1 MKTFNRLALVAAL
14 GAITLTGCK
23 LSDLT
28 DSEDD
33 GSKVVLQGRAAIG
46 APMAGATIDIK
57 DANGNSYRVYA
68 DASGYFALEIEEEE
82 FRPRLIVPT
91 SELRAPVIVRATFNE
106 SEYHSVLCNVVYG
119 EFDSVNVHPLT
130 DYVMNETAAVATAY
144 DMWTSGASSNYCNA
158 TFVEIFRDTASTL
171 GTSFNFFN
179 SAFEANGSGFD
190 ALLDS
195 FNPET
200 FERDSADAGFRVV
213 NGLGS
218 LALIPGTTWAASA
231 TGTFDGNPVNE
242 QRTGEVEITAD
253 GLRELIAGV
262 LENAAEDEIEIESL
276 TITLEGDGV
285 GEIGTQVTA
294 ILKGRAAL
302 AGLGFVARSFN
313 VTVELERIAILE
325 P

>member
-119 EFDSVNVHPLT
+119 
-130 DYVMNETAAVATAY
+130 
-144 DMWTSGASSNYCNA
+144 
-158 TFVEIFRDTASTL
+158 
-171 GTSFNFFN
+171 
-179 SAFEANGSGFD
+179 
-190 ALLDS
+190 
-195 FNPET
+195 
-200 FERDSADAGFRVV
+200 
-213 NGLGS
+213 
-218 LALIPGTTWAASA
+218 
-231 TGTFDGNPVNE
+231 
-242 QRTGEVEITAD
+242 
-253 GLRELIAGV
+253 
-262 LENAAEDEIEIESL
+262 
-276 TITLEGDGV
+276 
-285 GEIGTQVTA
+285 
-294 ILKGRAAL
+294 
-302 AGLGFVARSFN
+302 
-313 VTVELERIAILE
+313 
-325 P
+325 